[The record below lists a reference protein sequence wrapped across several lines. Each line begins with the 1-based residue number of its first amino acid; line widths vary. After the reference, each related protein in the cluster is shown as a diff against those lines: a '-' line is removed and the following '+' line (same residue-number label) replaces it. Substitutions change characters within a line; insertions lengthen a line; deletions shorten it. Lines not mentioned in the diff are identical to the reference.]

1 MRVTL
6 SGYVVPDD
14 DAPYYRIFGFGCFCP
29 RDIRRAIEK
38 NPKGEDLVLEVN
50 SPGGSVF
57 AGFEMYSAL
66 RAAAD
71 VQTVA
76 EVQSL
81 LRERGY
87 TGFDPAALDALK

>member
-38 NPKGEDLVLEVN
+38 NPKGEDLVLEL
-50 SPGGSVF
+50 SEDSVRILVILDR
-57 AGFEMYSAL
+57 AGA
-66 RAAAD
+66 
-71 VQTVA
+71 
-76 EVQSL
+76 
-81 LRERGY
+81 
-87 TGFDPAALDALK
+87 FDTEA